1 MEVKLNNFRFMTY
14 SEVFKQWKE
23 NVKWV
28 NGIINP
34 YVIKEFGG
42 IRPDPTY
49 PGGFIARYDIIDRTF
64 LIDDDVLD
72 FTRSLHF
79 PVRYFNG
86 TDTEKQQEAE
96 LLQQELDDFLTA
108 TIAEREQELA
118 DLHAQGKVI
127 QTSNPYAW
135 K

>member
-1 MEVKLNNFRFMTY
+1 MTY
-14 SEVFKQWKE
+14 SEVFQQWKE
-23 NVKWV
+23 NVTWV
-28 NGIINP
+28 NGIMNP

-49 PGGFIARYDIIDRTF
+49 PGGYIARYDIIDRTF

-72 FTRSLHF
+72 FTRSLYF
-79 PVRYFNG
+79 QVRQFNG
-86 TDTEKQQEAE
+86 TEADKQNEVE
-96 LLQQELDDFLTA
+96 RLQKELDDFLTA
-108 TIAEREQELA
+108 TIAEREQELIKLRA
-118 DLHAQGKVI
+118 HGKDI